1 MRDDVIEECNKHGG
15 VLHLFVDKASPQGNI
30 YVKCPSIAAA
40 VASVN
45 SLHGRYFAGRL
56 AVSGLNRVFFGVA
69 IQASGDSTFTC
80 PDLFSLVRII
90 FSKTFYP
97 ILYATYLIL
106 HLFLYWAYV
115 YM

>member
-56 AVSGLNRVFFGVA
+56 AVSGLNRVFLELPSRQVVTA
-69 IQASGDSTFTC
+69 
-80 PDLFSLVRII
+80 LSLARIY
-90 FSKTFYP
+90 F
-97 ILYATYLIL
+97 
-106 HLFLYWAYV
+106 HLSE
-115 YM
+115 